1 MFYNDIIDKDYIGG
15 ITAELCRKRIIMGKS
30 DNNQNIGKDNN
41 IDIKNKDKYHHGD
54 LRETMIRTGAKL
66 LAEDGT
72 EKFSLR
78 KLASMCNVSHAA
90 PYKHFKNKDEIISA
104 IGEYIER
111 EFTEALME
119 VVDIYKDDPM
129 KKITELGKR
138 YVSFMVENKD
148 YLKLLFLNPKE
159 HRIEINVNEM
169 KKFNYAPFQIF
180 RECALEALRYMD
192 SDPKEYGRNIIA
204 MWSTVHG
211 LAIMLSNNTIVY
223 DGNYL
228 ELVEQILT
236 LNMKL

>member
-1 MFYNDIIDKDYIGG
+1 MIHNNSSDKIKL
-15 ITAELCRKRIIMGKS
+15 E
-30 DNNQNIGKDNN
+30 
-41 IDIKNKDKYHHGD
+41 KNKEDKYHHGD

-90 PYKHFKNKDEIISA
+90 PYKHFKNKDELISA

-119 VVDIYKDDPM
+119 VVDTYKDNPM

-148 YLKLLFLNPKE
+148 YLKLLFLNPHE
-159 HRIEINVNEM
+159 HKIEINVNEM

-180 RECALEALRYMD
+180 RECALEALRYTN

-236 LNMKL
+236 LNIKL

>member
-1 MFYNDIIDKDYIGG
+1 
-15 ITAELCRKRIIMGKS
+15 MGKS

-236 LNMKL
+236 LNMKLQAVQFIKMIDYINNNVDEMR